1 MLNAESQIG
10 RNTIAGGTASK
21 GRILVVDDQ
30 PQIRRALRTA
40 LVAKG
45 YEVNDASGG
54 EQAFER
60 LREEKYDVIL
70 LDINMPDV
78 KGTEV
83 CRVIRNTSDIAIIM
97 LTVRNNEADKVAAL
111 DSGANDYVTKP
122 FSTPELFARIRAV
135 LRRNGVDREVQ
146 RLSLKDVEVDFE
158 TRHVT
163 VRGQEVHLTPK
174 EFELL
179 QYLGK
184 RPNKIIPRR
193 ELLRSIWGPDYAD
206 EMHHL
211 RTIVKQLRKKLES
224 EPSKPQYVLTHTWV
238 GYELRMPK

>member
-1 MLNAESQIG
+1 MLSGETQLQRSISSG
-10 RNTIAGGTASK
+10 PTASK

-30 PQIRRALRTA
+30 SQIRRALRTA
-40 LVAKG
+40 LVAMG

-54 EQAFER
+54 EEAFEK

-70 LDINMPDV
+70 LDINMPDIR
-78 KGTEV
+78 GTEV
-83 CRVIRNTSDIAIIM
+83 CRVIRSTSDVAIIM
-97 LTVRNNEADKVAAL
+97 LTVRNNEADKVSAL

-135 LRRNGVDREVQ
+135 LRRNVVDREVQ
-146 RLSLKDVEVDFE
+146 RLSLKDVEIDFE

-193 ELLRSIWGPDYAD
+193 ELLRSIWGPDYGD

-224 EPSKPQYVLTHTWV
+224 HPAKPQYVLTHTWV
-238 GYELRMPK
+238 GYELRVPR